1 MYYVRRDQ
9 DNPEYDK
16 VKRIL
21 DAKYDPTDIERYS
34 KECTHLSLQEQ
45 AELHAVL
52 KEFEDLF
59 DGTLGRWTGKPYD
72 IKLKPGSKPL
82 VLW

>member
-1 MYYVRRDQ
+1 MTWAGLDVPMKIPKAPLKESYYVRRDQ
-9 DNPEYDK
+9 DNPDYDK

-21 DAKYDPTDIERYS
+21 DAKYDPADIERYS
-34 KECTHLSLQEQ
+34 KECTHLSLWEQ

-59 DGTLGRWTGKPYD
+59 DGTLGR
-72 IKLKPGSKPL
+72 
-82 VLW
+82 